1 MDRDYIDVIND
12 VYPSLSQAEKR
23 VADYTL
29 ENLTI
34 VLRMSTRELC
44 DVTNVSEPTVFRFCQ
59 QLGFSGFRDFKIS
72 MAQQV
77 ATYKNYF
84 TSNDI
89 SESKLQT
96 LVRRALQTEIKVI
109 DTTLKMMDYALL
121 EKTAGRMLSARR
133 ICLFGAGSSVES
145 CNDARRKFARLG
157 MNVWSFSDFHEAA
170 TTLGTFNEQD
180 MLIAVS
186 HSGITRETT
195 DVLRIAFDRKAHTVL
210 ITAFPNTHM
219 RKYVHTILRT
229 YAQETVDNR
238 IVIASRIGQFAMI
251 DALYMA
257 VVSTIGDDVLP
268 MMEQT
273 THDVMGRESI

>member
-1 MDRDYIDVIND
+1 MDREYIDVIND

-23 VADYTL
+23 VADYVL

-44 DVTNVSEPTVFRFCQ
+44 DAANVSEPTVFRLCQ
-59 QLGFSGFRDFKIS
+59 ELGFSGFRDFKIS

-84 TSNDI
+84 NSNDI

-121 EKTAGRMLSARR
+121 EKTAERIRSARR
-133 ICLFGAGSSVES
+133 ICLFGVGSSVES
-145 CNDARRKFARLG
+145 CNDARRKFLRLG
-157 MNVWSFSDFHEAA
+157 MNVWSYSDFHEAA
-170 TTLGTFNEQD
+170 TIISTFNEQD

-210 ITAFPNTHM
+210 ITAFPNTRM
-219 RKYVHTILRT
+219 RRYVHTVLRT
-229 YAQETVDNR
+229 YAQETPDNR
-238 IVIASRIGQFAMI
+238 VVMASRIGQFAMI
-251 DALYMA
+251 DALFMA
-257 VVSTIGDDVLP
+257 VVSMMGDDVLP

-273 THDVMGRESI
+273 THDVMGRP